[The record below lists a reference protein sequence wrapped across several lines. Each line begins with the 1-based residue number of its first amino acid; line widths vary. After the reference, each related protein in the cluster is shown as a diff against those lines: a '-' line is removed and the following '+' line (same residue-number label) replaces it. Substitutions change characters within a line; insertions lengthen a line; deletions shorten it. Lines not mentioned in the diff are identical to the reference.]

1 MNLLASMR
9 YLVALDEHRHFGRAA
24 QACHITQP
32 ALSNALRALE
42 GEYGVVIVRRGRS
55 YVGLTDEGRRVLES
69 AQRML
74 HESELLRQELASSA
88 DAPTGNLR
96 MGAVPTAVPLLAR
109 FAAQL
114 QALHPAIVPSV
125 LSLSSQ
131 SLEEGLVS
139 LSLDLALGYTD
150 RMNLQDVKLTA
161 WPQTLEHYFLL
172 RRASRAGHASGAS
185 LQIGAPITWA
195 HAAEQPLCLLTS
207 DMHNRTIVDHAF
219 SVAGVNVTPTIETN
233 SVLALVHCVVTG
245 EVSAVLPGAM
255 VAASRSQPGLEALPL
270 ITPEIG
276 TPIGFMAQEGVRASR
291 AMEAAVAF
299 LQSAEWRA
307 QVDANSGAL
316 SA

>member
-42 GEYGVVIVRRGRS
+42 AEYGVVIVRRGRA

-74 HESELLRQELASSA
+74 HESELLKQELRSSA
-88 DAPTGNLR
+88 DAPAGSLR

-114 QALHPAIVPSV
+114 QVLHPGIVPSV

-150 RMNLQDVKLTA
+150 RMDMQDVKLTA
-161 WPQTLEHYFLL
+161 WSQTLEHYFLL
-172 RRASRAGHASGAS
+172 RRADAPSGAG

-195 HAAEQPLCLLTS
+195 QAARQPLCLLTP
-207 DMHNRTIVDHAF
+207 DMHNRTIIDQALAA
-219 SVAGVNVTPTIETN
+219 AGATVKPTIETN
-233 SVLALVHCVVTG
+233 SVMALVHCVATG
-245 EVSAVLPGAM
+245 NVGAVLPGAM
-255 VAASRSQPGLEALPL
+255 VAASRSHGGLEALPL
-270 ITPEIG
+270 VSPAIG
-276 TPIGFMAQEGVRASR
+276 TPIGFMAQEGVRPSR
-291 AMEAAVAF
+291 AMEAAVAL
-299 LQSAEWRA
+299 LQSPAWRE
-307 QVDANSGAL
+307 QVEANSGAL

>member
-42 GEYGVVIVRRGRS
+42 GEYGVVIVRRGRA
-55 YVGLTDEGRRVLES
+55 YVGLTDEGQRVLES

-74 HESELLRQELASSA
+74 HESELLKQELRSTA
-88 DAPTGNLR
+88 DAPSGSLR

-114 QALHPAIVPSV
+114 QALHPGIVPSV

-139 LSLDLALGYTD
+139 LSLELALGYTD
-150 RMNLQDVKLTA
+150 RMDVQDVKLVA

-172 RRASRAGHASGAS
+172 RRTGEATRKS
-185 LQIGAPITWA
+185 LQIGAPINWA
-195 HAAEQPLCLLTS
+195 EAAAQPLCLLTPE
-207 DMHNRTIVDHAF
+207 MHNRSIIDQAF
-219 SVAGVNVTPTIETN
+219 ASVGRTVAPTIETN
-233 SVLALVHCVVTG
+233 SVMGLVHCVATG
-245 EVSAVLPGAM
+245 QVNAVLPGAM
-255 VAASRSQPGLEALPL
+255 VAASRSHVGLEALPL
-270 ITPEIG
+270 IAPAIG

-291 AMEAAVAF
+291 AMAAAVEF
-299 LQSAEWRA
+299 LQSPAWRA
-307 QVDANSGAL
+307 QVEANSGAL